1 MIRGRIEDADPK
13 DRPSAADLS
22 TARAQDPPEE
32 LAAGLPDDVFVGVA
46 DHPAGA
52 EAQEYTSGSRAA
64 THPPFP
70 VLNRTSLVPPLVLR
84 GHY

>member
-64 THPPFP
+64 TPPP
-70 VLNRTSLVPPLVLR
+70 SPS
-84 GHY
+84 